1 MAKKILGKIFN
12 VICVLIIVFALFI
25 LFCVVTT
32 PAGQQP
38 NAFGYY
44 LFRVLTGSME
54 PEIPTDSIVLVRE
67 CDPSEIVNG
76 DVISF
81 YSPDPELGGAV
92 NTHRVV
98 AVAIDGDGFMFTTA
112 GDNNTAI
119 DKYPVNGKSVIGKVV
134 WVSHFIGTIVHLL
147 QNPIV
152 FGAAILIPLSVILII
167 NISGMVKATKDIER
181 EEIEKALEEARK
193 KKAEAEAALA
203 DANKAYDE
211 SAAAETET
219 AEPEAPPLDPLADT
233 PAEPEPAAEL
243 EAPAEPEPAEQPE
256 IALESDVLAEP
267 EPAEEADDDD
277 DDYVPNGS
285 VILTRRF

>member
-67 CDPSEIVNG
+67 CDASEVVTG

-98 AVAIDGDGFMFTTA
+98 AVAIDGDDFMFTTA

-203 DANKAYDE
+203 DAKKAYDE

-243 EAPAEPEPAEQPE
+243 EAPAEPEP
-256 IALESDVLAEP
+256 VAEP
-267 EPAEEADDDD
+267 EHEAPEEEPVEEAEDDDDDDDD